1 MPDQKRRYERIDI
14 DLPCRLFIP
23 EDAKKGG
30 LKFQAF
36 TMSRNLGLGGVFVE
50 STFLLQAGLE
60 LWVELKLPTE
70 SLAIRGQVAH
80 AIPLDHGE
88 YLSGM
93 GIEFLDVD
101 SHGRETLLRYFTP
114 ERYHVFYGAMTGEF
128 PHLGKE
134 FKSQDVS
141 LILNLWEE
149 WKIRES
155 GGPLSTASGAPEPPP
170 RRGDKRR

>member
-36 TMSRNLGLGGVFVE
+36 TLSKNLGLGGVFVE
-50 STFLLQAGLE
+50 STFLLRAGLQ
-60 LWVELKLPTE
+60 LWVELQLPGE

-80 AIPLDHGE
+80 AIPLDHSE

-114 ERYHVFYGAMTGEF
+114 ERYHVFYTAMTGEF
-128 PHLGKE
+128 PHLSKE
-134 FKSQDVS
+134 FERQDVS
-141 LILNLWEE
+141 LIVNLWEE
-149 WKIRES
+149 WKIREA
-155 GGPLSTASGAPEPPP
+155 GGPLSTASGAPEPPA
-170 RRGDKRR
+170 RRGEKRR